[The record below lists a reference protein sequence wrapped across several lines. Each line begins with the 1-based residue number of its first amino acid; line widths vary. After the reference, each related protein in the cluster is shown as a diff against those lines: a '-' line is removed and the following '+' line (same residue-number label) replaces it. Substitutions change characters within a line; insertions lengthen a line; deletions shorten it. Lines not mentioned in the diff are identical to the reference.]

1 MSSTRTLSSP
11 RSAQRRMAAQLN
23 AIRVSR
29 FLRPRSPSRTP
40 SMLTRPQYT
49 ILRDAKR
56 CGVSNFFGGRRRRDR
71 PLGQQSDADRDR
83 PPGRP
88 ADQAFCYRTSGSL
101 GTMLGVSEQPQQ
113 IGPYRLVRKLG
124 QGGMGIVYLAQD
136 ADFRLVALK
145 VLRPELATDADYRR
159 RFTRE
164 AEAARRVARFCTAP
178 LLDA

>member
-1 MSSTRTLSSP
+1 
-11 RSAQRRMAAQLN
+11 
-23 AIRVSR
+23 
-29 FLRPRSPSRTP
+29 
-40 SMLTRPQYT
+40 
-49 ILRDAKR
+49 
-56 CGVSNFFGGRRRRDR
+56 
-71 PLGQQSDADRDR
+71 
-83 PPGRP
+83 
-88 ADQAFCYRTSGSL
+88 
-101 GTMLGVSEQPQQ
+101 MLGVSEHPQQ

-178 LLDA
+178 GSRPRRSPVQAWRQRFANACRPKSVQRFWDNDMHRTKT